1 MKRDQLL
8 TAAVS
13 GLLFGTG
20 LAISGMT
27 DARKVVNFLDIAGH
41 WDPSLGLVIITAL
54 VVTVPAF
61 TWARHR
67 LHSFDGQPLPASPAG
82 GIDRRLI
89 TGSALFGIGWG
100 IAGWCPGPALA
111 NLGAG
116 SLDALWFV
124 LAMLAGGGLIRLI
137 SSPRTSGTLR

>member
-8 TAAVS
+8 TAAVA
-13 GLLFGTG
+13 GLLFGAG

-41 WDPSLGLVIITAL
+41 WDPSLGLVMIAAL
-54 VVTVPAF
+54 AVAVPAF
-61 TWARHR
+61 AWARHR
-67 LHSFDGQPLPASPAG
+67 QRTLDGQPLPPPPARS
-82 GIDRRLI
+82 IDRHLI
-89 TGSALFGIGWG
+89 AGSALLGIGWG

-124 LAMLAGGGLIRLI
+124 LAMLAGGALIRLI
-137 SSPRTSGTLR
+137 PPARTG